1 MHLDVQD
8 LKNFYYR
15 SALGRAAQKE
25 ISKEVVKMWPVGS
38 GYKMMGYGFAILF
51 CGTFMITPEKLFR
64 LCPDRRVLC
73 IGR

>member
-25 ISKEVVKMWPVGS
+25 ISKEVVKMWPVGQ
-38 GYKMMGYGFAILF
+38 AI
-51 CGTFMITPEKLFR
+51 K
-64 LCPDRRVLC
+64 
-73 IGR
+73 